1 MGAKE
6 LLWALALAAALSGDS
21 FAAGLGLGAQGIRVP
36 LASALLVAGLGTGC
50 LAAGI
55 GLGRLAG
62 PALPAAAAKTAGA
75 LLLLALGAFKA
86 GESGLKLALRR
97 RGGRGSVRF
106 ALGGLRFLLDVY
118 ASPAR
123 ADRDRSKRLSAGEAL
138 GLGAGLSA
146 DGLAAGLS
154 LGLGGRAALPLLAA
168 TLALGAVL
176 LKAGAAAARW
186 AAGRLPFDLSPLAGA
201 ILMALALTRLR

>member
-146 DGLAAGLS
+146 DGLS
-154 LGLGGRAALPLLAA
+154 LGLGGRTALPLLAA